1 MPFDIQ
7 APLGAADI
15 NWPEVFG
22 ISEEEAMRVHMSRV
36 FDNLEFPKKGAEIVA
51 KAETKLGELREKIAG
66 REALLSDLAKE
77 LKLESAVDVL
87 IHADDLDNRVTN
99 AAGTSAEKAKL
110 RNALGKLREERE
122 ICKELEMLIRNLP
135 REETFRL
142 TFESLQY
149 FGF

>member
-1 MPFDIQ
+1 MTWRRIFAI
-7 APLGAADI
+7 A
-15 NWPEVFG
+15 
-22 ISEEEAMRVHMSRV
+22 EENAMRFHMSRV
-36 FDNLEFPKKGAEIVA
+36 FENLEFPKKGAEIVE
-51 KAETKLGELREKIAG
+51 KAEVKLGQLREKIAG

-87 IHADDLDNRVTN
+87 VHADDLDNRVTN
-99 AAGTSAEKAKL
+99 AAGSSAEKAKL

-122 ICKELEMLIRNLP
+122 ICQELEMLIRNLP

>member
-1 MPFDIQ
+1 
-7 APLGAADI
+7 
-15 NWPEVFG
+15 
-22 ISEEEAMRVHMSRV
+22 MSRV
-36 FDNLEFPKKGAEIVA
+36 FENLEFPKKGAEIVE
-51 KAETKLGELREKIAG
+51 KAEVKLGQLRGKIAG
-66 REALLSDLAKE
+66 REELLSDLAKE

-87 IHADDLDNRVTN
+87 IHADDLDNRMTN

-135 REETFRL
+135 KEETFRL

-149 FGF
+149 FEF